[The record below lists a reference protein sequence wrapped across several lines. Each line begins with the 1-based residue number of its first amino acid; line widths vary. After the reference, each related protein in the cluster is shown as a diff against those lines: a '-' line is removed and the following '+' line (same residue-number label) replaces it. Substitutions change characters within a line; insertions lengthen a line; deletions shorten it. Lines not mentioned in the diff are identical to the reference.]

1 MHEKNNLEQLLEL
14 VAHKQFRQLR
24 EQLENIWLETRKTIF
39 LITHSVEEAATLAR
53 VRAEDASEA

>member
-24 EQLENIWLETRKTIF
+24 EQLDQMNA
-39 LITHSVEEAATLAR
+39 V
-53 VRAEDASEA
+53 